1 MSPPASLAGLR
12 DLLVSTLIAVHIMV
26 AEIVTGIQKGQTKS
40 PAAATHYIKTYQRA
54 NDSSQNMHEYGF
66 SPESAWY
73 IRSVQNIQAAGNRR
87 GR

>member
-26 AEIVTGIQKGQTKS
+26 AEIVTGIRSGQTKS
-40 PAAATHYIKTYQRA
+40 SASHYIKTYQRA

-73 IRSVQNIQAAGNRR
+73 IRSVQNTRAAGNRR
-87 GR
+87 ES